1 MVNPYDILN
10 YEIICVQRPSLI
22 GWNVFYVIFNYIE
35 AVFWFGIALYVLF
48 RYIKNR
54 KTWYE
59 LLYTLSFFVFGVTDL
74 IEVWGMTLGVL
85 LLKGVCLLAIFQ
97 GRKLVIEKYP
107 DKKF

>member
-54 KTWYE
+54 KTW
-59 LLYTLSFFVFGVTDL
+59 FGVTDL